1 MTKLLG
7 AATALTLTL
16 ALGGCSTLSD
26 ELFGPGTVGPSPATP
41 GTSSTSPT
49 STRTVAP
56 DQSTPEGAMA
66 AWLGALVGGDGEGAC
81 ELMAADGSA
90 VAGIKGA
97 AADCAEELTPRLGSL
112 ADLRGQFQGLSIQ
125 GATVLDDLATF
136 EAATT
141 KPALAA
147 TVIHR
152 FKAVRIENKW
162 YVTE

>member
-7 AATALTLTL
+7 AALALTLPLT
-16 ALGGCSTLSD
+16 LGGCSTLSD
-26 ELFGPGTVGPSPATP
+26 ELFGPGTATP
-41 GTSSTSPT
+41 PKTNAATTTAT
-49 STRTVAP
+49 STPTPRPA

-66 AWLGALVGGDGEGAC
+66 GWLAALVDGDGESAC
-81 ELMAADGSA
+81 KLMATDGSA

-97 AADCAEELTPRLGSL
+97 AADCAEDLTPRLGAL
-112 ADLRGQFQGLSIQ
+112 VELKGQFEGLSIQ

-141 KPALAA
+141 KPALA
-147 TVIHR
+147 TQVIHR
-152 FKAVRIENKW
+152 YKAVRIQDKW